1 MNQPDWRDF
10 ALEDGMLREANP
22 DGGRIVVWVPTDRD
36 AGYQYWERIANVA
49 RGEIAIEE
57 GLCTTGANSIR
68 ARQNVRGLA
77 GQLWGRLLGSK
88 RERDFQL
95 PNGSSAEQCGTRQN
109 DLILVWSQEQG
120 RILDLARIQSR
131 WPKAG
136 RIQKLGQNLFLV
148 AGLESQADGRA
159 TAQAQTPSSSG
170 DCPRAHAEALLETAR
185 RTGAREK
192 EATALTD
199 LGMIQLTEGDAQGAI
214 ASLEKALAITR
225 EIGDTARESDV
236 LGNLGMAMM
245 AVRQPERAR
254 VLFEQD
260 LAHARA
266 TNNRFAEKVALERL
280 GLAAGSVR
288 NFSGALGLFDQALSL
303 ARQLGDR
310 HQEANLL
317 WYQGI
322 QYAELGQREPAIAK
336 AEESIA
342 LFRTMG
348 RPQANSY
355 GAYLQKYRM
364 GLVDDSAGTAAG
376 VTVDRSPQSYLGGSM
391 VASVMAG
398 QSNVETPSSNKA
410 TAGPGLLRMALSATK
425 AMAGF
430 AGSGF
435 KTAPIETQRQ
445 RLQTCAV
452 CEHHTGVRCKICG
465 CFTNA
470 KSRMAHENCPIGKWP
485 A

>member
-10 ALEDGMLREANP
+10 ALEDGMLPESNP
-22 DGGRIVVWVPTDRD
+22 DGGRIVLWLPTDRD
-36 AGYQYWERIANVA
+36 AGYQYWERVANVT
-49 RGEIAIEE
+49 RGEIAIDQ
-57 GLCTTGANSIR
+57 GLCTTGATSIR
-68 ARQNVRGLA
+68 ARQRVRGFA
-77 GQLWGRLLGSK
+77 GQLWSRLLTSNQN
-88 RERDFQL
+88 RDFQL
-95 PNGSSAEQCGTRQN
+95 PNGVSAEQCGDRQN
-109 DLILVWSQEQG
+109 DLILVWSEGQG
-120 RILDLARIQSR
+120 EILDEARIQSR
-131 WPKAG
+131 WPKAR

-148 AGLESQADGRA
+148 AGLESQADKRA
-159 TAQAQTPSSSG
+159 TVQAPSSNG
-170 DCPRAHAEALLETAR
+170 ECPRAHAEALLTAAR
-185 RTGAREK
+185 QTGARDK

-199 LGMIQLTEGDAQGAI
+199 LGMIQLTEGDAPGAI

-225 EIGDTARESDV
+225 EIGDKARESDV
-236 LGNLGMAMM
+236 VGNLGMAML

-254 VLFEQD
+254 ALFEQE

-266 TNNRFAEKVALERL
+266 TGDRFAEKVALERL
-280 GLAAGSVR
+280 GLAAGNLR
-288 NFSGALGLFDQALSL
+288 NFNGALGLFEQALAL

-322 QYAELGQREPAIAK
+322 QYAELGQRDPAIAK
-336 AEESIA
+336 AEESVA
-342 LFRTMG
+342 LFKTLG

-355 GAYLQKYRM
+355 GASLQKYRM
-364 GLVDDSAGTAAG
+364 GLVDDASAGSAAG
-376 VTVDRSPQSYLGGSM
+376 VTVDRSPQAYLGGSM
-391 VASVMAG
+391 VASVMAS
-398 QSNVETPSSNKA
+398 QSNVESPSNKA
-410 TAGPGLLRMALSATK
+410 TAGPGLLRMAMSATK

-435 KTAPIETQRQ
+435 KTAPVATQRQ

-465 CFTNA
+465 CFTSA
-470 KSRMAHENCPIGKWP
+470 KSRMLHENCPIGKWP